1 MENASK
7 HKVLLIYNVNN
18 AREFNNIPYSSNNT
32 EKKMNLNSFKRN
44 RKALTALLLCTGFIA
59 THPLAAFAEEST
71 STVQVVQQQQQSVSG
86 TVKDSTGE
94 PVIGANVREKGNPGN
109 GTITD
114 IDGNF
119 SIKVAPGAVLE
130 ISFIGYKTAE
140 VKATAGKPMS
150 VTLADDSE
158 MLDEVVVVGYGTMR
172 KKDLTGSVVQIN
184 PTKIADQNPSSVQDV
199 LRGTPGLQIGYDASA
214 KGTDASIQLRGK
226 NSLGTNASPMIVL
239 DGIAFY
245 GELSEINPDD
255 IAQIDV
261 LKDASSAAI
270 YGAKAAAG
278 VIIITTKKG
287 KTGKP
292 IINVGA
298 NLAINKKSAYR
309 DYFNASEYI
318 RYRQDWY
325 KMANTYALGENG
337 LYGYYNALA
346 DIKDD
351 SGKVIGQGAAYP
363 QGYYDNPA
371 NMTSAEQDAWAT
383 AHGLSGLGL
392 SSGES
397 MLSLFARRLSM
408 DTSPLVFNNFLA
420 GNTFDWYDATF
431 RTGINQ
437 DYTASISGATDNVN
451 YYFSLGYVDNQ
462 GAVQGNDYH
471 AFRSNLK
478 INAKI
483 TDWFEVG
490 VNANF
495 QDRSDG
501 DIQVS
506 LGSNYWDNNML
517 RNSPYASMY
526 DENGNYEQ
534 YPMSGLPT
542 NGGYNYYFD
551 RQYYDLEKGYTVLNT
566 IFNAKLTLPA
576 GFSYQFNIA
585 PRYQWFYD
593 RYFMSADLPDASAS
607 SRGVNRGWSKNFD
620 WNLNNTITWDRTFND
635 VHHVT
640 ATLVQ
645 EAEEHRY
652 WSDNI
657 NARNITPS
665 DALGF
670 HYTGGASKEQSSFS
684 TSDSHSTGASYLG
697 RLFYS
702 YNDRYMITGTFR
714 RDGYAGFGANNKWGN
729 FGSVGAGW
737 TFSEENFMQSASK
750 WLDMAKLR
758 LSWGTNG
765 NREFGDVYK
774 TLANLGLGGVNM
786 VYFNNGTSTVVNP
799 LYMDR
804 LAAPN
809 LQWEKTQAW
818 NVGLDFSVL
827 GGRLTGN
834 MDYYFKKTTDMI
846 MSQRLP
852 NYSGFT
858 SIAANLGEVQNQGF
872 EIALNSVNIQNKNFM
887 WTTSAGF
894 SINKNKINHIYYDY
908 DENGVEKDDTSNG
921 WFIGQP
927 IGTIWYYETDGVW
940 QNTPEDI
947 AAAALVG
954 QKPGDPKVVNRYT
967 EDDQILEDGTRVPV
981 YNDND
986 KTYLGTTA
994 PPIYWNLR
1002 NEFTL
1007 WKDLTFSFS
1016 LYSYMGHKSTNGYWL
1031 NQDNG
1036 GSQITNAFNV
1046 AKKEYWTPDNPTN
1059 DYCRLNAAGPNT
1071 GLAGG
1076 VDKLYNRSF
1085 VRLDDITI
1093 GYTLPQKW
1101 TKKYMIDRIRLTASI
1116 KNVCTISGW
1125 EYGDPETGGL
1135 ATRAFNFGLNIT
1147 L

>member
-1 MENASK
+1 MEKLKISSGARLN
-7 HKVLLIYNVNN
+7 KVLSTLMICMALMMNVSYLSAQNPN
-18 AREFNNIPYSSNNT
+18 V
-32 EKKMNLNSFKRN
+32 
-44 RKALTALLLCTGFIA
+44 
-59 THPLAAFAEEST
+59 
-71 STVQVVQQQQQSVSG
+71 TVTG
-86 TVKDSTGE
+86 TVEDTMG
-94 PVIGANVREKGNPGN
+94 PVIGASVVEKGVPSN
-109 GTITD
+109 GCITD

-119 SIKVAPGAVLE
+119 SLKVKQNATLV
-130 ISFIGYKTAE
+130 ISFVGYKTVE
-140 VKATAGKPMS
+140 IPLKGQRTVK
-150 VTLADDSE
+150 VTLQEDTE

-172 KKDLTGSVVQIN
+172 KKDLTGAVVQIN
-184 PTKIADQNPSSVQDV
+184 PGKIADSNPTSVQDV

-214 KGTDASIQLRGK
+214 KGSGASIQLRGK
-226 NSLGTNASPMIVL
+226 NSLGTDASPLIVL
-239 DGIAFY
+239 DGMAFY

-255 IAQIDV
+255 IGQIDV

-287 KTGKP
+287 KQGKP
-292 IINVGA
+292 VINVSA
-298 NLAINKKSAYR
+298 NLAVNQKAAYR
-309 DYFNASEYI
+309 DYYNASGYL

-325 KMANTYALGENG
+325 KMVNTYGQGENG
-337 LYGYYNALA
+337 LYGYYNAMV
-346 DIKDD
+346 DTKKTDEN
-351 SGKVIGQGAAYP
+351 GKPIYALAYP
-363 QGYYDNPA
+363 QGYYDNPT
-371 NMTSAEQDAWAT
+371 NMTAAEQSAWGSAT
-383 AHGLSGLGL
+383 AFSGLGF
-392 SSGES
+392 SEGES
-397 MLSLFARRLSM
+397 ALSLFARRLTL
-408 DTSPLVFNNFLA
+408 DVSPLVYNNFLA
-420 GNTFDWYDATF
+420 GNTFDWYDSTF

-437 DYTASISGATDNVN
+437 DYNASISGATDKVN
-451 YYFSLGYVDNQ
+451 YYLSVGYMDNE

-471 AFRSNLK
+471 AFRSNMK

-483 TDWFEVG
+483 TDWLEVG
-490 VNANF
+490 ANVNF

-526 DENGNYEQ
+526 SENGGYEQ
-534 YPMSGLPT
+534 YPMSGTPT

-566 IFNAKLTLPA
+566 IFNAKLTLPL
-576 GFSYQFNIA
+576 GFSYQFNAA
-585 PRYQWFYD
+585 PRLQWFYD
-593 RYFMSADLPDASAS
+593 RYFMSADLPNFSAAD
-607 SRGVNRGWSKNFD
+607 RGVNRGWSKNFD
-620 WNLNNTITWDRTFND
+620 WNLNNTITWDRTFAD
-635 VHHVT
+635 THHFTV
-640 ATLVQ
+640 TLVQ

-657 NARNITPS
+657 QARNITPT
-665 DALGF
+665 DALGL
-670 HYTGGASKEQSSFS
+670 HYTNGANKEQSSFS
-684 TSDSHSTGASYLG
+684 TNDTHYTAASYLG

-702 YNDRYMITGTFR
+702 YGDRYMFTGTFR
-714 RDGYAGFGANNKWGN
+714 RDGYAGFGAKNPWGN
-729 FGSVGAGW
+729 FGSVGLGW
-737 TFSEENFMQSASK
+737 TVSNEKFMESTQN
-750 WLDMAKLR
+750 WLDMLKLR
-758 LSWGTNG
+758 ASWGTNG

-774 TLANLGLGGVNM
+774 TLANLNLGGTGM
-786 VYFNNGTSTVVNP
+786 VYVNNGTSTVVNP

-809 LQWEKTQAW
+809 LQWEKTKSW
-818 NVGLDFSVL
+818 NVGVDFSVL
-827 GGRLTGN
+827 DGRLSGTV
-834 MDYYFKKTTDMI
+834 DYYFKKTTDMI

-852 NYSGFT
+852 SFSGFG
-858 SIAANLGEVQNQGF
+858 SITANLGEVQNKGF
-872 EIALNSVNIQNKNFM
+872 EIALNSTNIETRDFTWN
-887 WTTSAGF
+887 TSAGF
-894 SINKNKINHIYYDY
+894 SINKNRINHIYYDY
-908 DENGVEKDDTSNG
+908 DENGVERDDTSNG

-927 IGTIWYYETDGVW
+927 MGTIWYYETDGVW

-954 QKPGDPKVVNRYT
+954 QKPGDPRVVNRYT
-967 EDDQILEDGTRVPV
+967 EDDKILEDGTRVPV

-1036 GSQITNAFNV
+1036 GSQVLNGFNMPE
-1046 AKKEYWTPDNPTN
+1046 KEYWTPDNPTN

-1071 GLAGG
+1071 GLASG
-1076 VDKLYNRSF
+1076 VDKLYNRNF
-1085 VRLDDITI
+1085 VRLDDITV
-1093 GYTLPQKW
+1093 GYTLPQRW
-1101 TKKYMIDRIRLTASI
+1101 TKKYMIDKIRVTATV

-1135 ATRAFNFGLNIT
+1135 STRSFNFGLNIT

>member
-1 MENASK
+1 MNPI
-7 HKVLLIYNVNN
+7 L
-18 AREFNNIPYSSNNT
+18 F
-32 EKKMNLNSFKRN
+32 KKN
-44 RKALTALLLCTGFIA
+44 RKALAALLICAGFIA
-59 THPLAAFAEEST
+59 AHPLSAFAEDGVAA
-71 STVQVVQQQQQSVSG
+71 VQTIQQQKQSVSG
-86 TVKDSTGE
+86 TVKDATGE

-119 SIKVAPGAVLE
+119 NIKVAPGATLE

-140 VKATAGKPMS
+140 VKAAAGKPVN
-150 VTLADDSE
+150 VTLADDTE

-184 PTKIADQNPSSVQDV
+184 PSKIADQNPISVQDV

-214 KGTDASIQLRGK
+214 KGSGASIQLRGK
-226 NSLGTNASPMIVL
+226 NSLGTDASPLIVL
-239 DGIAFY
+239 DGMAFY

-255 IAQIDV
+255 IGQIDV

-287 KTGKP
+287 KQGKP
-292 IINVGA
+292 VINVSA

-309 DYFNASEYI
+309 DYYDPAGYI

-325 KMANTYALGENG
+325 KMANTYGQGKDG
-337 LYGYYNALA
+337 LYGYYNMLA
-346 DIKDD
+346 DTGEKDAN
-351 SGKVIGQGAAYP
+351 GNPIYAPAYP

-371 NMTSAEQDAWAT
+371 YMTAAEQNAWAS
-383 AHGLSGLGL
+383 AVGLSGLGP
-392 SSGES
+392 SEGES
-397 MLSLFARRLSM
+397 ALSLFARRLTL
-408 DTSPLVFNNFLA
+408 DVSPLVFNNFLA
-420 GNTFDWYDATF
+420 GKTYDWYDSTF
-431 RTGINQ
+431 RTGLNQ
-437 DYTASISGATDNVN
+437 DYNASISGATDRFN
-451 YYFSLGYVDNQ
+451 YYLSVGYMDNE

-471 AFRSNLK
+471 AFRSNMK

-483 TDWFEVG
+483 TDWLEVG
-490 VNANF
+490 ANVNF

-506 LGSNYWDNNML
+506 LGSNYWDANML

-526 DENGNYEQ
+526 DENGGYEQ
-534 YPMSGLPT
+534 YPMSGAAT

-566 IFNAKLTLPA
+566 IFNAKITLPL
-576 GFSYQFNIA
+576 GFTYQFNAA
-585 PRYQWFYD
+585 PRLQWFYD

-607 SRGVNRGWSKNFD
+607 SRGVNRAWSKNFD
-620 WNLNNTITWDRTFND
+620 WNLNNTITWDRTFAD
-635 VHHVT
+635 VHHFTV
-640 ATLVQ
+640 TLVQ

-652 WSDNI
+652 WSDKI
-657 NARNITPS
+657 EARNITPS

-670 HYTGGASKEQSSFS
+670 HYTTGANKEQSSFS
-684 TSDSHSTGASYLG
+684 TNDTHYTAASYLG

-702 YNDRYMITGTFR
+702 FNDRYMFTGTFR
-714 RDGYAGFGANNKWGN
+714 RDGYAGFGAKNPWGN
-729 FGSVGAGW
+729 FGSVGIGW
-737 TFSEENFMQSASK
+737 TVSNEKFMQSTQK
-750 WLDMAKLR
+750 WLDLLKFR

-774 TLANLGLGGVNM
+774 TLANLNLGGTGM
-786 VYFNNGTSTVVNP
+786 VYVNNGTSTVINP

-809 LQWEKTQAW
+809 LQWEKTKAW
-818 NVGLDFSVL
+818 NVGMDFSVL
-827 GGRLTGN
+827 GGRLTGS

-846 MSQRLP
+846 MGQRLP
-852 NYSGFT
+852 SFSGFG
-858 SIAANLGEVQNQGF
+858 SITANLGEVQNQGF
-872 EIALNSVNIQNKNFM
+872 EISLNSTNIETKDFTWN
-887 WTTSAGF
+887 TSAGF
-894 SINKNKINHIYYDY
+894 SINKNRINHIYYDY
-908 DENGVEKDDTSNG
+908 DENGVERDDTSNK
-921 WFIGQP
+921 WYIGQP
-927 IGTIWYYETDGVW
+927 MGTIWYYETDGVW

-967 EDDQILEDGTRVPV
+967 EDDKIKEDGTRVPV
-981 YNDND
+981 YNDKD

-1002 NEFTL
+1002 NDFTL

-1016 LYSYMGHKSTNGYWL
+1016 LYSYMGHKSTAGYWL

-1036 GSQITNAFNV
+1036 GSQVLNGFNMP
-1046 AKKEYWTPDNPTN
+1046 KKEYWTPDNPTN

-1093 GYTLPQKW
+1093 GYTLPQRW
-1101 TKKYMIDRIRLTASI
+1101 TKKYMIDKIRLTASI